1 MGNESSLLSG
11 CQIDET
17 PILKFGSD
25 YSLHNSQKLQDK
37 SQMTVFISKDQVSV
51 LLNFFCIDALAK
63 QARVTTQWHS
73 VF

>member
-51 LLNFFCIDALAK
+51 LLNFFCVDALAK
-63 QARVTTQWHS
+63 
-73 VF
+73 